1 MRKKIFAVAAACAA
15 AISLGACTTSG
26 SDDEYTEL
34 NAMLDLNYSKIIL
47 TVTNTFEDTASL
59 TSEYVMEYSDGGV
72 TVKYSVERFTS
83 ISLDAPA
90 SDNKTTL
97 TGEAVIKDGVVT
109 GGENVN
115 LPATIAE
122 KGLTFKG
129 EYFANAELT
138 GVYLKAD
145 VTDPDGF
152 TGSSLNCADMK
163 VYATFL
169 EMFYEIE
176 ITYVGETGNAVEC
189 AYRFFI

>member
-1 MRKKIFAVAAACAA
+1 M
-15 AISLGACTTSG
+15 
-26 SDDEYTEL
+26 
-34 NAMLDLNYSKIIL
+34 
-47 TVTNTFEDTASL
+47 
-59 TSEYVMEYSDGGV
+59 
-72 TVKYSVERFTS
+72 
-83 ISLDAPA
+83 
-90 SDNKTTL
+90 
-97 TGEAVIKDGVVT
+97 
-109 GGENVN
+109 
-115 LPATIAE
+115 
-122 KGLTFKG
+122 TFKG

-189 AYRFFI
+189 VSVVLLSEAGASNEIEVNLSTLYLTVTPPSEYSITYSLVRSDKRRRRIFPKT